1 VTVPFNKERDINVKK
16 KFKTT
21 NQNTHRQH
29 FIGVEPH
36 DTTTHLLPAHSY
48 QFKKK
53 QVNTKFA
60 NDTITAKIIINEQ
73 NPKWRYLIAELIF
86 GEHFQNISINF
97 QFYYYIEFQLFNLIA
112 NRILE

>member
-1 VTVPFNKERDINVKK
+1 MTVPFNKERDINVKK

-21 NQNTHRQH
+21 NQNTHKQH

-60 NDTITAKIIINEQ
+60 KRTQSQQKLLLMNKTQ
-73 NPKWRYLIAELIF
+73 N
-86 GEHFQNISINF
+86 GD
-97 QFYYYIEFQLFNLIA
+97 
-112 NRILE
+112 ILLPN